1 MNTQDIGN
9 YIRDKRKLQG
19 YESQEAFALELGV
32 STKTVGSWERGDFKS
47 IMNENLEK
55 LSKVLHVSI
64 SEIYLGRDMT
74 GLDEETKILLD
85 QEIKSINER
94 VDNVQT
100 ITIKVED
107 RGLLSMEIGIY
118 AFGFSVVAIALAW
131 WAASPRTPLIS
142 TLCLIL
148 GLFGI
153 GFVICGKRV
162 IRRLA
167 KRVQKERDQD
177 KEN

>member
-1 MNTQDIGN
+1 MNTQDIGR
-9 YIRDKRKLQG
+9 YIRDKR
-19 YESQEAFALELGV
+19 ELKGWTQAQLAEKIGV
-32 STKTVGSWERGDFKS
+32 SDRIVTTWENGRFTS
-47 IMNENLEK
+47 IKNENLDK
-55 LSKVLHVSI
+55 LAKAFNI
-64 SEIYLGRDMT
+64 SVAEIFLGKDIT
-74 GLDEETKILLD
+74 GIDEETRILLD
-85 QEIKSINER
+85 QEIKSLNER

-118 AFGFSVVAIALAW
+118 AFGFSIVAIALAW

-162 IRRLA
+162 ITRLA
-167 KRVQKERDQD
+167 KRVQKERGQD